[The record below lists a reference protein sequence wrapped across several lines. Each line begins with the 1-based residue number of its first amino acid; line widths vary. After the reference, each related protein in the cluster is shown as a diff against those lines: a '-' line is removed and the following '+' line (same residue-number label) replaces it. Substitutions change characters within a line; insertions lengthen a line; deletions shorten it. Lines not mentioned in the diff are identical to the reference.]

1 MVRRLSLGVVALF
14 FSGQLLSAEITTQK
28 FNWSPVNG
36 VQRLHFDWNDIA
48 ISEIQFDLGDTIKPL
63 KTSSAKAVVRV
74 DNNSARDQEV
84 GIAIALFDEDGT
96 MLAAGSGGIKV
107 GDLDRGERDTFTVRF
122 PYVYRNIK
130 STKYFFL
137 TVETK
142 PTGKW
147 KYQPKTRPTE
157 PPAAD

>member
-1 MVRRLSLGVVALF
+1 MFRRLFLVLAALF
-14 FSGQLLSAEITTQK
+14 FSQLLSAEIVTQK

-36 VQRLHFDWNDIA
+36 MQRLRFDWNDIA
-48 ISEIQFDLGDTIKPL
+48 ISEIRFDLGDTFKPL
-63 KTSSAKAVVRV
+63 RVSSAKAVVRV

-84 GIAIALFDEDGT
+84 GVALAIFDADGT

-122 PYVYRNIK
+122 PYVYRNLK
-130 STKYFFL
+130 NASYFFL

-147 KYQPKTRPTE
+147 RPKSKPKE
-157 PPAAD
+157 APSGQ

>member
-1 MVRRLSLGVVALF
+1 MVRRIFLFVVALF
-14 FSGQLLSAEITTQK
+14 FSHLLTAEIVTQK
-28 FNWSPVNG
+28 FNWSPVDG
-36 VQRLHFDWNDIA
+36 VQRLAFDWNDIA
-48 ISEIQFDLGDTIKPL
+48 ISQITFDLGDTIKPL
-63 KTSSAKAVVRV
+63 KTSTAKAVVRV

-84 GIAIALFDEDGT
+84 GVAIALFDEDGT

-130 STKYFFL
+130 KTKYFFL

-147 KYQPKTRPTE
+147 RYQPKARPTE
-157 PPAAD
+157 PPAGE

>member
-1 MVRRLSLGVVALF
+1 MFRRILFAVAAVFLSQALR
-14 FSGQLLSAEITTQK
+14 AEIVTQK
-28 FNWSPVNG
+28 FNWSPVDG
-36 VQRLHFDWNDIA
+36 IQRLHFDWNDIA
-48 ISEIQFDLGDTIKPL
+48 ISQITFDLGNTIKPL
-63 KTSSAKAVVRV
+63 KTSTAKATVRV

-84 GIAIALFDEDGT
+84 GVAIAIFDEAGT

-130 STKYFFL
+130 DAKYFYL

-147 KYQPKTRPTE
+147 HYQPKRHPTE
-157 PPAAD
+157 PPADH

>member
-1 MVRRLSLGVVALF
+1 MVRRYSLVLAALF
-14 FSGQLLSAEITTQK
+14 FSHLASAEIVTQK

-36 VQRLHFDWNDIA
+36 RQRLAFDWKDIA
-48 ISEIQFDLGDTIKPL
+48 ISEIQFDLGDTIKPF

-84 GIAIALFDEDGT
+84 GVAIALFDEEGT
-96 MLAAGSGGIKV
+96 MLAAGSGGIKM

-130 STKYFFL
+130 NTKYFFL

-147 KYQPKTRPTE
+147 KYEPKTKPTE
-157 PPAAD
+157 PPPAN

>member
-1 MVRRLSLGVVALF
+1 MVRRLSLVVIALF
-14 FSGQLLSAEITTQK
+14 FSQFLLAEIVTQK

-36 VQRLHFDWNDIA
+36 IQRLAFDWNDIA
-48 ISEIQFDLGDTIKPL
+48 ISQIQFDLGDTIKPL
-63 KTSSAKAVVRV
+63 KTSSAKAIVRV

-130 STKYFFL
+130 NTKYFYL

-157 PPAAD
+157 PAPAQ

>member
-1 MVRRLSLGVVALF
+1 MVRRLSLVLAALF
-14 FSGQLLSAEITTQK
+14 FSHLASAEIVTQK

-36 VQRLHFDWNDIA
+36 VQRLAFEWNDIA

-63 KTSSAKAVVRV
+63 KTSTAKAVVRV
-74 DNNSARDQEV
+74 DNNSTRDQEV
-84 GIAIALFDEDGT
+84 GVAIALFDEDGT

-130 STKYFFL
+130 GTKYFFL

-147 KYQPKTRPTE
+147 KYQPKARPTE
-157 PPAAD
+157 QPPGE

>member
-1 MVRRLSLGVVALF
+1 MVRRLSLVVAALF
-14 FSGQLLSAEITTQK
+14 FSQLLSAEIVTQK

-36 VQRLHFDWNDIA
+36 SQRLAFDWNDIA
-48 ISEIQFDLGDTIKPL
+48 ISQIQFDLGDTIKPL
-63 KTSSAKAVVRV
+63 KTSSAKAIVRV

-130 STKYFFL
+130 NTKYFYL

-157 PPAAD
+157 PPPAQ

>member
-1 MVRRLSLGVVALF
+1 MVRRLSLVVAALF
-14 FSGQLLSAEITTQK
+14 FSQLLSAEIVTQK

-36 VQRLHFDWNDIA
+36 SQRLAFDWNDIA
-48 ISEIQFDLGDTIKPL
+48 ISQIQFDLGETIKPL
-63 KTSSAKAVVRV
+63 KTSSAKAIVRV

-130 STKYFFL
+130 NTKYFYL

-157 PPAAD
+157 PPPAQ

>member
-1 MVRRLSLGVVALF
+1 MVRRISLVLAALF
-14 FSGQLLSAEITTQK
+14 FSQLLSAEIVTQK
-28 FNWSPVNG
+28 FNWTPVNG
-36 VQRLHFDWNDIA
+36 IQRLAFDWNEIA
-48 ISEIQFDLGDTIKPL
+48 ISEIRFDLGDTIKPL

-84 GIAIALFDEDGT
+84 GIAIALFDENET
-96 MLAAGSGGIKV
+96 MVTAGSGGIKI

-122 PYVYRNIK
+122 PYVYRNMK
-130 STKYFFL
+130 GAKYFLL

-147 KYQPKTRPTE
+147 KYQPKARPTE
-157 PPAAD
+157 PPPAN

>member
-1 MVRRLSLGVVALF
+1 MVRRIALLLAALF
-14 FSGQLLSAEITTQK
+14 FAHLASAEIVTQK

-48 ISEIQFDLGDTIKPL
+48 ISEIRFDLGDTIKPL
-63 KTSSAKAVVRV
+63 KTSTAKAVVRV

-84 GIAIALFDEDGT
+84 GIALALFDEDGT

-122 PYVYRNIK
+122 PYVYRNMK
-130 STKYFFL
+130 NTKYFLL
-137 TVETK
+137 TVEARA
-142 PTGKW
+142 TGKW
-147 KYQPKTRPTE
+147 HYQPKTKPTE
-157 PPAAD
+157 PPPAR